1 MVCRLYGIAAFLQQL
16 GLLYRIQWHF
26 RQLPVERI
34 GPEKVQMLLHVMLRA
49 MVRAGNIEFSD
60 SSQSLYFRSEETVS
74 QILQVTLF
82 IDGSFIRGG
91 QVDGSF
97 GSLEGNDGVYLL
109 VLQAVRDKPVITFQ
123 DIGRLIPDL

>member
-60 SSQSLYFRSEETVS
+60 SSQSLYF
-74 QILQVTLF
+74 
-82 IDGSFIRGG
+82 IRGG

-97 GSLEGNDGVYLL
+97 GSLEGNDGVYLF

>member
-1 MVCRLYGIAAFLQQL
+1 
-16 GLLYRIQWHF
+16 
-26 RQLPVERI
+26 
-34 GPEKVQMLLHVMLRA
+34 

-97 GSLEGNDGVYLL
+97 GSLEGNDGVYLF

-123 DIGRLIPDL
+123 DIGLSAFIFSRNILQRIELGVERILVYERNPSGCIVYPIDSCGFL

>member
-1 MVCRLYGIAAFLQQL
+1 
-16 GLLYRIQWHF
+16 
-26 RQLPVERI
+26 
-34 GPEKVQMLLHVMLRA
+34 

-97 GSLEGNDGVYLL
+97 GSLEGNDGVYLF

-123 DIGRLIPDL
+123 DIGRLIRICDLTFSCPPLFSAGIFCSALNWELKEFLCMNGILLVV

>member
-1 MVCRLYGIAAFLQQL
+1 
-16 GLLYRIQWHF
+16 
-26 RQLPVERI
+26 
-34 GPEKVQMLLHVMLRA
+34 

-97 GSLEGNDGVYLL
+97 GSLEGNDGVYLF

-123 DIGRLIPDL
+123 DIGRLISDL

>member
-1 MVCRLYGIAAFLQQL
+1 
-16 GLLYRIQWHF
+16 
-26 RQLPVERI
+26 
-34 GPEKVQMLLHVMLRA
+34 

-97 GSLEGNDGVYLL
+97 GSLEGNDGVYLF

-123 DIGRLIPDL
+123 DIGRLIRDQAAYILKRDLTFSCPPLFSAGIFCSALNWELKEFLCMNGILLVV

>member
-1 MVCRLYGIAAFLQQL
+1 
-16 GLLYRIQWHF
+16 
-26 RQLPVERI
+26 
-34 GPEKVQMLLHVMLRA
+34 

-60 SSQSLYFRSEETVS
+60 SSQSLYLRSEETVS

-97 GSLEGNDGVYLL
+97 GSLEGNDGGLSL
-109 VLQAVRDKPVITFQ
+109 CFAGCRDKPVITFQ

>member
-1 MVCRLYGIAAFLQQL
+1 
-16 GLLYRIQWHF
+16 
-26 RQLPVERI
+26 
-34 GPEKVQMLLHVMLRA
+34 

-97 GSLEGNDGVYLL
+97 GSLEGNDGVYLF

-123 DIGRLIPDL
+123 DIGRLIPDLLFDLLLSAFIFSRNILQRIELGVERILVYERNPSGCIVYPIDSCGFL